1 MQDNEKCG
9 SDPDRISDE
18 ALHALVGNAQGGIFT
33 YEPNSNYA
41 EARTNGETLGHII
54 RFKPHDRKNEDGS
67 KSISCSFP
75 VVAATAWLGDP
86 DETLTAIA
94 DFSNAA
100 PALAA
105 EVLELRAL
113 VGAIA
118 PVMAVMKAEGKA
130 AFDDLDAT
138 RKRLHAMHRRAQ
150 KAEASLAKQVP
161 ALREELSDAREVL
174 GNIGAMGISHDPQV
188 ASSIATR
195 AVFMAQSGWRREY
208 RKAMEVGK

>member
-9 SDPDRISDE
+9 SDTDRISDE
-18 ALHALVGNAQGGIFT
+18 ALHVLVSNAQDGIFT

-67 KSISCSFP
+67 TSISCSFP

-86 DETLTAIA
+86 DEALTAIA

-105 EVLELRAL
+105 EVLELRAKL
-113 VGAIA
+113 AEIA
-118 PVMAVMKAEGKA
+118 PALAVMHSEAKA

-150 KAEASLAKQVP
+150 RAEADLAAER
-161 ALREELSDAREVL
+161 ALADQLMKNVHCTYQCV
-174 GNIGAMGISHDPQV
+174 IK
-188 ASSIATR
+188 
-195 AVFMAQSGWRREY
+195 AVDNDNDECTCGCYETQAAY
-208 RKAMEVGK
+208 RKSRGL